1 MVYGSVYQVHVTEL
15 GTYTY
20 TVSAQQISLVTVA
33 PVVAM
38 I

>member
-15 GTYTY
+15 GTY